1 MKAYASIKEELDQ
14 RGFTLVE
21 LIVSLAILL
30 IISVA
35 FLTLF
40 AGSYSNI
47 SISGRKNVLLFSAQ
61 KAVEGAI
68 SQENMEDNK
77 YLSISFN
84 KEVDG
89 GPINLEVRGALF
101 TKEIV
106 LEDFK
111 DRKADIAV
119 FIPKRQE

>member
-47 SISGRKNVLLFSAQ
+47 SIWKLGVLFL
-61 KAVEGAI
+61 
-68 SQENMEDNK
+68 
-77 YLSISFN
+77 L
-84 KEVDG
+84 
-89 GPINLEVRGALF
+89 R
-101 TKEIV
+101 
-106 LEDFK
+106 
-111 DRKADIAV
+111 R
-119 FIPKRQE
+119 